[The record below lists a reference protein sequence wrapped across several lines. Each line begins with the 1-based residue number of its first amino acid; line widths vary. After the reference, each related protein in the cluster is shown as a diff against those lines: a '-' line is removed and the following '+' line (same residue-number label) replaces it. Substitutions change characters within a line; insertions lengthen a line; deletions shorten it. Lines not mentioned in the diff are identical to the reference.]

1 MPELTEQELKDM
13 AGELD
18 ELRQWKRMAET
29 REDDARRKIESLE
42 TQVELLRGIIDA
54 PDVTADPEEA
64 KPFWMISVDGGGA
77 STVCHSEFESA
88 RAEAVRLAKSNPPRR
103 VYILESVAFVRSAVK
118 TAFVAMGEE

>member
-1 MPELTEQELKDM
+1 MPQVDEREWQDKISELVD
-13 AGELD
+13 
-18 ELRQWKRMAET
+18 LREWKSRAES
-29 REDDARRKIESLE
+29 REEIGKVKIESLE

-54 PDVTADPEEA
+54 PDVTADPEEV

-77 STVCHSEFESA
+77 SSVCHSAFESA
-88 RAEAVRLAKSNPPRR
+88 RAEAVRLAKINPPRR